1 MYPVGG
7 NGTLYKSLLY
17 CAIVRAAC
25 LRAALPVGG
34 NGSSATLLL
43 GTDLGPTFIKFGQM
57 LSIRPD
63 VLPPPAVYEL
73 QKLCDAVPSYPTA
86 DALRLIEELGLA
98 A

>member
-1 MYPVGG
+1 
-7 NGTLYKSLLY
+7 
-17 CAIVRAAC
+17 
-25 LRAALPVGG
+25 
-34 NGSSATLLL
+34 
-43 GTDLGPTFIKFGQM
+43 M

-73 QKLCDAVPSYPTA
+73 QKLCDAVPFYPTA